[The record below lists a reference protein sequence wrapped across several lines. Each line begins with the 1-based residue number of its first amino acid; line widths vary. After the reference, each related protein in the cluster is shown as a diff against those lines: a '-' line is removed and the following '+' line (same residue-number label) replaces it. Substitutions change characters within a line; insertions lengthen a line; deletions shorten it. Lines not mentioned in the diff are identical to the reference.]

1 MAFTRVLGSADG
13 AGIHCSD
20 PAQEAQVA
28 LAALQAF
35 AQRKVRR
42 GMNAFSSYTVKHI
55 REGLTLFSDRV
66 IVKRNVNGSQII
78 DALRTDGIYQYTY
91 IGHGEAAWIN
101 TYPDDGNLIV
111 APDRYTLYG
120 INLMNLFACE
130 SASVDILSAKM
141 IKRTKRR
148 AWRSNVA
155 NVGTFYGYSNE
166 VTLIN
171 QHVFT
176 VIRKGMNSNEK
187 K

>member
-1 MAFTRVLGSADG
+1 
-13 AGIHCSD
+13 
-20 PAQEAQVA
+20 
-28 LAALQAF
+28 
-35 AQRKVRR
+35 
-42 GMNAFSSYTVKHI
+42 
-55 REGLTLFSDRV
+55 
-66 IVKRNVNGSQII
+66 
-78 DALRTDGIYQYTY
+78 
-91 IGHGEAAWIN
+91 
-101 TYPDDGNLIV
+101 
-111 APDRYTLYG
+111 
-120 INLMNLFACE
+120 MNLFACE